1 MIKLRFL
8 RSNQLQ
14 SYEQLK
20 EAQDFGNK
28 PLIVVFSKSTGERY
42 DPPFVPDAIAK
53 TMDTLF
59 DEAEA
64 NVKALSENTV
74 VVFSESEKHH
84 LHIADRDLVVK
95 SIQSLLD

>member
-1 MIKLRFL
+1 M
-8 RSNQLQ
+8 
-14 SYEQLK
+14 
-20 EAQDFGNK
+20 
-28 PLIVVFSKSTGERY
+28 IVVFSKASGERY

-59 DEAEA
+59 EQAEA
-64 NVKALSENTV
+64 KFKALSENTV
-74 VVFSESEKHH
+74 VVYSESEKHH